1 MFPATLSVYSH
12 IRGPVFESG
21 LCDPLPINEDKM
33 ELIHHQRVMCKITE
47 TKNKIVCRFTN
58 NCTLITDKDLS
69 DDIHVCLSFNADNRA
84 FFRLNKF
91 NKFNKSVKRSLFDG
105 PGEQMTLKSFEV
117 GKEPF
122 SERELLY
129 RHPIVRDL
137 LLRQIMK

>member
-91 NKFNKSVKRSLFDG
+91 KHSVKNSYFLG
-105 PGEQMTLKSFEV
+105 GEQITLKSFEV
-117 GKEPF
+117 LKDLPLTGDMI
-122 SERELLY
+122 Y

-137 LLRQIMK
+137 LMRQITK

>member
-1 MFPATLSVYSH
+1 MFRATLSVYSH

-21 LCDPLPINEDKM
+21 LCDPLPTNEDSM

-47 TKNKIVCRFTN
+47 TKDKLKCRFMN

-69 DDIHVCLSFNADNRA
+69 DDIHVCLSFEANTNNRA

-91 NKFNKSVKRSLFDG
+91 KNSVKRSLFDG
-105 PGEQMTLKSFEV
+105 GEQITLKSFEV
-117 GKEPF
+117 GKESF
-122 SERELLY
+122 SDRELFY

-137 LLRQIMK
+137 LLRQITKE